1 MPWTNDAI
9 ARLFENMAGLLE
21 LKGENVFKIRAYQRA
36 ARAIEQHP
44 EPLELLVKEGREE
57 DLRAIPGVGEAIASK
72 IVELVQTGKVQAYE
86 QLKAQFPPGVLTL
99 MEIPGIG
106 PKTALR
112 LVQELGVQTLEDLEQ
127 AILDGR
133 VASLPRLG
141 PKSAENILKALQATR
156 RKETRIPLGQA
167 LPVAE
172 AVVYALKERLP
183 SITEALPVG
192 SIRRWRDTVGDI
204 DIMVV
209 APQSQEVIDTF
220 VRLPLVAQVLAH
232 GPKKGS
238 VLVHQGLQVD
248 LRVVDAD
255 AFGSM
260 LQYFTGS
267 KQHNILLRDY
277 ANRKGLSL
285 SEYGITDLKSGHLE
299 KFPTEEGFYA
309 RLGLPWIP
317 PELREGLM
325 EIERAEQG
333 TLPHLVRLED
343 IKGDLQMH
351 TDWSDGQASAE
362 AMVATA
368 KALGYE
374 YIAITDHS
382 QGLGV
387 ARGLTPERLAEQKRL
402 LQALEVRYG
411 IRVFHGAEVDIRADG
426 SLDLPDE
433 ALAQLD
439 LVVASVHTSLQQPRE
454 KMTQRVI
461 RALRNPYVT
470 ILGHPTSRLL
480 GEREPIDIDLE
491 AVFRAALQT
500 GVALEINASP
510 QRLDLKDTHI
520 FRAREVGIPL
530 VISTDA
536 HSTEGLRAM
545 RFGVGQA
552 RRGWC
557 EASAILNTRP
567 LRDLEQWLTQ
577 RRRAS

>member
-1 MPWTNDAI
+1 MPIPNEEI
-9 ARLFENMAGLLE
+9 ARLFDKMAGLLE

-36 ARAIEQHP
+36 ARAIERYP
-44 EPLELLVKEGREE
+44 EPLELLVHQGRAD
-57 DLRAIPGVGEAIASK
+57 DLRQIPGIGEAIAGK
-72 IVELVQTGKVQAYE
+72 IVELMQTGRVSAYE
-86 QLKAQFPPGVLTL
+86 ELKAQFPPGVLAL
-99 MEIPGIG
+99 MEIPGVG

-112 LVQELGVQTLEDLEQ
+112 LVQELGIQTVEELEQ

-141 PKSAENILKALQATR
+141 QKSAENILKAIQATR
-156 RKETRIPLGQA
+156 SKERRIPLGQA

-172 AVVYALKERLP
+172 AVVAALKERLP
-183 SITEALPVG
+183 SIKEAVPVG

-209 APQSQEVIDTF
+209 GKDSQAVIDAF

-238 VLVHQGLQVD
+238 VVVHQGLQVD
-248 LRVVDAD
+248 LRVVDED

-277 ANRKGLSL
+277 ANRMGLSL
-285 SEYGITDLKSGHLE
+285 SEYGITDLKTGTIE
-299 KFPTEEGFYA
+299 KFATEEAFYA

-317 PELREGLM
+317 PELREGLT
-325 EIERAEQG
+325 EIEAAARRALP
-333 TLPHLVRLED
+333 TLVTLGD
-343 IKGDLQMH
+343 IKGDFHVH
-351 TDWSDGQASAE
+351 TDWSDGQDPLE
-362 AMVATA
+362 DMVAAA
-368 KALGYE
+368 KALGYQ

-382 QGLGV
+382 QGLGI
-387 ARGLTPERLAEQKRL
+387 ARGLTPERLQEQKRL
-402 LQALEVRYG
+402 LRHLEDRYS
-411 IRVFHGAEVDIRADG
+411 IRIFHGSEVDIRADG

-433 ALAQLD
+433 AMAQLD
-439 LVVASVHTSLQQPRE
+439 VVVAAVHSSLKQPRE

-461 RALRNPYVT
+461 HALRNPYVT
-470 ILGHPTSRLL
+470 VLAHPTARLL
-480 GEREPIDIDLE
+480 GEREPVEIDLE
-491 AVFRAALQT
+491 AVFRAAKDT

-510 QRLDLKDTHI
+510 DRLDLKDTHI
-520 FRAREVGIPL
+520 LRAKDLGIPM

-536 HSTEGLRAM
+536 HRTEMLRNM
-545 RFGVGQA
+545 RFGVAQA

-557 EASAILNTRP
+557 EPKDVLNAWP
-567 LRDLEQWLTQ
+567 LESVEAWLQ
-577 RRRAS
+577 GRRKS